1 MNERVVCLDSDRA
14 KALLNMLYEKAIVME
29 KDALKF
35 QKDVSDIQRELGLPF
50 KRVKEWDWMLISKT
64 GLIFLVMFLVFL
76 IGLVLVVVIKNIRF

>member
-1 MNERVVCLDSDRA
+1 MIERVVCLDSDRA

-50 KRVKEWDWMLISKT
+50 KRVKEWD
-64 GLIFLVMFLVFL
+64 
-76 IGLVLVVVIKNIRF
+76 